1 MHSILR
7 CPLFLFL
14 GVLGLNLAAA
24 DPTLTVTPEKSSA
37 LYQLGEKIVWDV
49 KVSGDPDGTLKT
61 ASYVLKKGGGT
72 VIGQGDLTF
81 QPGGATAGDGGT
93 AKIETSLAEPGTI
106 LAEVT
111 TPAGAGKK
119 GLRVLGGA
127 AVAYDR
133 IPRSAPCPADF
144 DAFWKS
150 KLAELAAVPAH
161 PVLEK
166 GDSGRPG
173 VDYWKITLDNVNGTH
188 VQGQLARPSGDKKA
202 PAMLIVQWAGVYP
215 LQKKWAVD
223 RAAEGWLVLNIMAH
237 DLPIDQPADFYLKQS
252 QNELKGYRSVGDTD
266 RDKSYFLRMFLGDV
280 QSAEYLAGRP
290 DWDGKTLVVTG
301 TSQGGLQSFATAA
314 LDPKVTAMLVLVPA
328 GCDDSAA
335 LVGRKPGFPF
345 YLTDVTSPGNKQILQ
360 TSAYFD
366 AVNFAARVKCPAL
379 VALGLL
385 DETAPPSG
393 VFAAFNQLQ
402 GPKEA
407 CVLPNSDHQGYANS
421 QAPYGVRSAA
431 WRKALLAGNPPPIPA
446 KP

>member
-1 MHSILR
+1 MLSIFR
-7 CPLFLFL
+7 CYFFFLL
-14 GVLGLNLAAA
+14 SALVSPVTA

-37 LYQLGEKIVWDV
+37 IYDLGEKIIWDV
-49 KVSGDPDGTLKT
+49 KVSGDPAGTLKT

-72 VIGQGDLTF
+72 VIGQGTLTF
-81 QPGGATAGDGGT
+81 PAGGATI
-93 AKIETSLAEPGTI
+93 IETSLTEPGTI

-111 TPAGAGKK
+111 TSSVADKK
-119 GLRVLGGA
+119 GIRALGGA
-127 AVAYDR
+127 AVAYDK

-150 KLAELAAVPAH
+150 KLDELATIPAN

-173 VDYWKITLDNVNGTH
+173 IDYWKITLDNVNGTH
-188 VQGQLARPSGDKKA
+188 IRGQLARPSGDKKA

-215 LQKKWAVD
+215 LDKNWALD

-237 DLPIDQPADFYLKQS
+237 DLPIDQPKDFYDKQS
-252 QNELKGYRSVGDTD
+252 KNELKNYTAIGDTD

-280 QSAEYLAGRP
+280 QSAEYLTQRP

-314 LDPKVTAMLVLVPA
+314 LDPKITAMLVLVPA
-328 GCDDSAA
+328 GCDDSGA
-335 LVGRKPGFPF
+335 LAGRKPGWPF
-345 YLTDVTSPGNKQILQ
+345 YLSDVTSPEHAQILQ

-379 VALGLL
+379 VALGLI
-385 DETAPPSG
+385 DETATPSA
-393 VFAAFNQLQ
+393 VFTAFNQLQ
-402 GPKEA
+402 GPREA
-407 CVLPNSDHQGYANS
+407 CVMPESEHQEHDGHT
-421 QAPYGVRSAA
+421 QAPYAVRSAA
-431 WRKALLAGNPPPIPA
+431 WRKALLAGNPLSIPA
-446 KP
+446 NR